1 MKKENQELV
10 MSIKETFGALL
21 NNVIKAF
28 QFDVVNNNIE
38 LSKLVTLWNRFVED
52 ERDGNYYMFNFMNKG
67 DLITLLK
74 MKHFD
79 AISLSTLIRE
89 FQANPA
95 INTSYFFYN
104 DDKGNI
110 ETLEKHNI
118 IDYIVNDSYDIMK
131 CVLRGAFVDEY
142 KWFYQK
148 YIYDNTLDD

>member
-1 MKKENQELV
+1 MEKENQALV
-10 MSIKETFGALL
+10 MPIKETFETLL

-38 LSKLVTLWNRFVED
+38 LSKLVTLWNRFVEE
-52 ERDGNYYMFNFMNKG
+52 ERDGNYYMFNFMNKE

-79 AISLSTLIRE
+79 AISLATLIRE
-89 FQANPA
+89 FQTNSS

-118 IDYIVNDSYDIMK
+118 IDYVVNDSYDIMK
-131 CVLRGAFVDEY
+131 CILKYSFVDEY
-142 KWFYQK
+142 KWFYTK
-148 YIYDNTLDD
+148 YITDIILDD